1 MAVDANFSADLGQ
14 GAIGHKPLE
23 ARDTKKA
30 VIRAT
35 QADMP
40 LSTMLRGDASAETP
54 RFSRDPI
61 RGANIME
68 RRVTDAFSSLLLS
81 PRGAQ
86 SYVCFTCAP

>member
-35 QADMP
+35 QEDI
-40 LSTMLRGDASAETP
+40 G
-54 RFSRDPI
+54 
-61 RGANIME
+61 ME
-68 RRVTDAFSSLLLS
+68 LFRL
-81 PRGAQ
+81 PPG
-86 SYVCFTCAP
+86 